1 MRVLVLGAGVVG
13 TAAAYFLNDAGHD
26 VTVVERQAGAGL
38 ETSFAN
44 GGIVSAY
51 TARPWAHPE
60 VPGMLIRWF
69 GREDAPYLF
78 RLRPDLAQWRW
89 ALRFLRNCTRRRFER
104 AQRVAL
110 RLSTYSLA
118 CLEALREKEGLAYD
132 RRAGGVLHLHRSA
145 AALDAAHA
153 FETRLADARFHPRRL
168 GRDEMVAT
176 EPALRRTADR
186 FAGALFFPHDETGD
200 AHKFTVALA
209 QVAAARGVVFR
220 FGESVRRLVGDG
232 RAVTGVETD
241 RAVVPA
247 DAVVVSL
254 ASDSPAFL
262 ARFGIRAPIYPLKGY
277 SVTIPIESHDGA
289 PIAPTHGVHD
299 GHRRIVMSRLGD
311 RLRCAGTAELD
322 GYDRTIRP
330 HRAKATLD
338 AALAVFPRCG
348 DARKAENWVGL
359 RPMTPDCLPVL
370 GETRV
375 RGLYVDT
382 GHGSTGWTYACGSGR
397 IVADVVSGRA
407 PEIDLSGL
415 TTGRF

>member
-13 TAAAYFLNDAGHD
+13 TAAAYFLGEAGHD

-60 VPGMLIRWF
+60 VPGLLIRWF

-168 GRDEMVAT
+168 DREAMVAT
-176 EPALRRTADR
+176 EPALRQAAER
-186 FAGALFFPHDETGD
+186 FAGALFFPRDETGD

-209 QVAAARGVVFR
+209 RIAAARGVAFR

-241 RAVVPA
+241 REVVHA

-254 ASDSPAFL
+254 ASASPAFL
-262 ARFGIRAPIYPLKGY
+262 ARFGVRAPIYPLKGY
-277 SVTIPIESHDGA
+277 SVTIPTEGHDG
-289 PIAPTHGVHD
+289 APTHGVHD
-299 GHRRIVMSRLGD
+299 GQRRIVMSRLGE
-311 RLRCAGTAELD
+311 RLRCAGTAELA
-322 GYDRTIRP
+322 GYDRSVRP
-330 HRAKATLD
+330 DRAKAMLD
-338 AALAVFPRCG
+338 AALALFPRCG
-348 DARKAENWVGL
+348 DARKAEGWAGL

-370 GETRV
+370 GATGV
-375 RGLYVDT
+375 RGLYLDT

-415 TTGRF
+415 TADRF

>member
-13 TAAAYFLNDAGHD
+13 TAAAYFLGEAGHD

-60 VPGMLIRWF
+60 VPGMLIRWL

-104 AQRVAL
+104 AQRAAL
-110 RLSTYSLA
+110 RLSIYSLA
-118 CLEALREKEGLAYD
+118 CLQALREKEGLAYD
-132 RRAGGVLHLHRSA
+132 RCESGVLHLHRST

-153 FETRLADARFHPRRL
+153 FETRLADARCHPQRL
-168 GRDEMVAT
+168 DRDAMVET
-176 EPALRRTADR
+176 EPALQQTADR
-186 FAGALFFPHDETGD
+186 FAGALFFPRDETGD

-209 QVAAARGVVFR
+209 RAAAAKGVAFR
-220 FGESVRRLVGDG
+220 FGETARRLVGDG

-241 RAVVPA
+241 RAVIHA

-254 ASDSPAFL
+254 ASDSPPFL
-262 ARFGIRAPIYPLKGY
+262 ACFGIRAPIYPLKGY
-277 SVTIPIESHDGA
+277 SVTLPTEGYDG
-289 PIAPTHGVHD
+289 APTHGIHD

-322 GYDRTIRP
+322 GYNRTVRP
-330 HRAKATLD
+330 DRAKATLD

-348 DARKAENWVGL
+348 DSRKAESWAGL
-359 RPMTPDCLPVL
+359 RPMTPDCLPLL
-370 GETRV
+370 GETGV

-382 GHGSTGWTYACGSGR
+382 GHGSTGWTYSCGSGR
-397 IVADVVSGRA
+397 IIADIVSGRA

-415 TTGRF
+415 TADRF

>member
-13 TAAAYFLNDAGHD
+13 TAAAYFLREAGHD

-60 VPGMLIRWF
+60 VPGLLIRWF

-118 CLEALREKEGLAYD
+118 RLEALREKEGLAYD

-168 GRDEMVAT
+168 DREAMVAT
-176 EPALRRTADR
+176 EPALRQAAER
-186 FAGALFFPHDETGD
+186 FAGALFFPRDETGD

-209 QVAAARGVVFR
+209 RIAAARGVAFR

-241 RAVVPA
+241 REVVHA

-254 ASDSPAFL
+254 ASASPAFL
-262 ARFGIRAPIYPLKGY
+262 ARFGVRAPIYPLKGY
-277 SVTIPIESHDGA
+277 SVTIPTEGRDG
-289 PIAPTHGVHD
+289 APTHGVHD
-299 GHRRIVMSRLGD
+299 GQRRIVMSRLGE
-311 RLRCAGTAELD
+311 RLRCAGTAELA
-322 GYDRTIRP
+322 GHDRSVRP
-330 HRAKATLD
+330 DRARAMLD
-338 AALAVFPRCG
+338 AALALFPRCG
-348 DARKAENWVGL
+348 DARKAESWAGL

-370 GETRV
+370 GATGV
-375 RGLYVDT
+375 RGLYLDT

-415 TTGRF
+415 TADRF

>member
-13 TAAAYFLNDAGHD
+13 TAAAYFLGEAGHD

-60 VPGMLIRWF
+60 VPGLLIRWF

-168 GRDEMVAT
+168 DREAMVAT
-176 EPALRRTADR
+176 EPALRQAAER
-186 FAGALFFPHDETGD
+186 FAGALFFPRDETGD

-209 QVAAARGVVFR
+209 RIAAARGVAFR

-241 RAVVPA
+241 REVVHA

-254 ASDSPAFL
+254 ASASPAFL
-262 ARFGIRAPIYPLKGY
+262 ARFGVRAPIYPLKGY
-277 SVTIPIESHDGA
+277 SVTIPTEGHDG
-289 PIAPTHGVHD
+289 APTHGVHD
-299 GHRRIVMSRLGD
+299 GQRRIVMSRLGE
-311 RLRCAGTAELD
+311 RLRCAGTAELA
-322 GYDRTIRP
+322 GYDRSVRP
-330 HRAKATLD
+330 DRAKAMLD
-338 AALAVFPRCG
+338 AALALFPRCG
-348 DARKAENWVGL
+348 DARKAESWAGL

-370 GETRV
+370 GATGV
-375 RGLYVDT
+375 RGLYLDT

-415 TTGRF
+415 TADRF

>member
-13 TAAAYFLNDAGHD
+13 TAAAYFLGEAGHD

-60 VPGMLIRWF
+60 VPGLLIRWF

-168 GRDEMVAT
+168 DREAMVAT
-176 EPALRRTADR
+176 EPALRQAAER
-186 FAGALFFPHDETGD
+186 FAGALFFPRDETGD

-209 QVAAARGVVFR
+209 RVAAARGVAFR

-241 RAVVPA
+241 REVIHA

-254 ASDSPAFL
+254 ASASPAFL
-262 ARFGIRAPIYPLKGY
+262 ARFGVRAPIYPLKGY
-277 SVTIPIESHDGA
+277 SVTIPTEGHDG
-289 PIAPTHGVHD
+289 APTHGVHD
-299 GHRRIVMSRLGD
+299 GQRRIVMSRLGE
-311 RLRCAGTAELD
+311 RLRCAGTAELA
-322 GYDRTIRP
+322 GYDRSVRP
-330 HRAKATLD
+330 DRARAMLD
-338 AALAVFPRCG
+338 AALALFPRCG
-348 DARKAENWVGL
+348 DARKAESWAGL

-370 GETRV
+370 GATGV
-375 RGLYVDT
+375 RGLYLDT

-415 TTGRF
+415 TADRF

>member
-13 TAAAYFLNDAGHD
+13 TAAAYFLREAGHD

-60 VPGMLIRWF
+60 VPGLLIRWF

-118 CLEALREKEGLAYD
+118 RLEALREKEGLAYD

-168 GRDEMVAT
+168 DREAMVAT
-176 EPALRRTADR
+176 EPALRQAAAR
-186 FAGALFFPHDETGD
+186 FAGALFFPRDETGD

-209 QVAAARGVVFR
+209 RVAAARGVAFR

-241 RAVVPA
+241 REVVHA

-254 ASDSPAFL
+254 ASASPAFL
-262 ARFGIRAPIYPLKGY
+262 ARFGVRAPIYPLKGY
-277 SVTIPIESHDGA
+277 SVTIPTEGCDG
-289 PIAPTHGVHD
+289 APTHGVHD
-299 GHRRIVMSRLGD
+299 GQRRIVMSRLGE
-311 RLRCAGTAELD
+311 RLRCAGTAELA
-322 GYDRTIRP
+322 GYDRSVRP
-330 HRAKATLD
+330 DRARAMLD
-338 AALAVFPRCG
+338 AALALFPRCG
-348 DARKAENWVGL
+348 DARKAESWAGL

-370 GETRV
+370 GATGV
-375 RGLYVDT
+375 RGLYLDT

-415 TTGRF
+415 TADRF